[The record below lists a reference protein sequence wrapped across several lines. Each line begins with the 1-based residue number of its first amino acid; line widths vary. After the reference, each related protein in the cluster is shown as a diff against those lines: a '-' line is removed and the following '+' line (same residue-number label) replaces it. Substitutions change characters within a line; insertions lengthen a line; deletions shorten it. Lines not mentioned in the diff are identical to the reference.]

1 MDRTV
6 SISAGEIE
14 TMTAST
20 PRRFERADCD
30 QSIASRFE
38 LQVRVRP
45 TKLAVRFGAEL
56 LTYDALNRRANI
68 IAHSLLA
75 RRGPGSEPVALLVE
89 QGPSLIAAILGVS
102 KAGKS
107 YVPLEATHPRER
119 VGYML
124 ADCTAKVVIANGVGV
139 VLAREIGGEALNTI
153 DLDVLDA
160 RSEYQDDPGVPVA
173 PDAHAYIYYTTGS
186 TGQPKGVVDSHRNV
200 LHNIMRYTNG
210 LAISADDRLTLL
222 QSPSFSGAVSSL
234 FAAIL
239 NGATSLPFDLR
250 RGGIDRLADY
260 IQREQVTIYH
270 SVPTIFRTLAGAR
283 RFDSVRMIRL
293 EGDQASHLD
302 VEIFQRQFTDR
313 CVLVNG
319 LGATE
324 TGIVRRYFLNE
335 STSATVT

>member
-124 ADCTAKVVIANGVGV
+124 ADCTAKVVIANGLGV

-210 LAISADDRLTLL
+210 LAISADDRTH
-222 QSPSFSGAVSSL
+222 SGD
-234 FAAIL
+234 
-239 NGATSLPFDLR
+239 GK
-250 RGGIDRLADY
+250 
-260 IQREQVTIYH
+260 
-270 SVPTIFRTLAGAR
+270 
-283 RFDSVRMIRL
+283 
-293 EGDQASHLD
+293 
-302 VEIFQRQFTDR
+302 
-313 CVLVNG
+313 
-319 LGATE
+319 
-324 TGIVRRYFLNE
+324 
-335 STSATVT
+335 